1 MDSSVTKVMFV
12 CVLPFFSVLKSKGG
26 PNAIV
31 RGVFPLRDQS
41 NGPVLAR
48 LPCNL
53 HILHAVIANSRM
65 GKKGGKKGGVREE
78 KSKVERVSS
87 QLHKQNTQ

>member
-1 MDSSVTKVMFV
+1 MDSSVAEVIV
-12 CVLPFFSVLKSKGG
+12 ACVLPFFGVLKSKGG
-26 PNAIV
+26 SNTIV

-53 HILHAVIANSRM
+53 HILHAVIANDRI
-65 GKKGGKKGGVREE
+65 GNREAKKEG
-78 KSKVERVSS
+78 
-87 QLHKQNTQ
+87 

>member
-1 MDSSVTKVMFV
+1 MDSSVTVV
-12 CVLPFFSVLKSKGG
+12 IVACVLPFFSVLKSKGG
-26 PNAIV
+26 SNDIV

-53 HILHAVIANSRM
+53 HILHTVIFIANDRI
-65 GKKGGKKGGVREE
+65 GNKGGEKKG
-78 KSKVERVSS
+78 
-87 QLHKQNTQ
+87 